1 MKTVILKSMIAVLL
15 PASVWA
21 QTSVKSNTA
30 NYFGDNAECL
40 YDKDTRTL
48 TIRPNSGEGSTQQ
61 SWDMFSGI
69 KVLAS
74 DQSVNNLG
82 TGDNWTYTKGVY
94 KSFEIRSG
102 VYTSA
107 GQDGKDELSQNYR
120 FVDFVPTSGNITVGF
135 NIPNTFAD
143 TYDIYLVTC
152 PIWMK
157 DDYNNIPQEEWD
169 ARPYRFTAK
178 IIEREDD
185 GENVNFPYEGV
196 SLENPNPIDETLPNI
211 FLSQGIAYDKDGY
224 IIVNDTTY
232 LGQYQFKN
240 SYYGDADYGVIIQI
254 GSSILS
260 SQRRDFSNEMLIS
273 SIILKPHRTDAS
285 FDVQEDVEH
294 IVVENGITE
303 INYAFDMHGFSNIKT
318 VEISNSVKS
327 IGMSAFRN
335 CNGLTSLTIPNSV
348 NSIGMSAFRDCSG
361 LTSLMIPNSVTSI
374 GDDAFDGCSGL
385 TSVII
390 GEGITEFGAWFA
402 GNTSIQEVKMG
413 DKVTSIG
420 EGAFKDCTHI
430 TFMVVPNSV
439 NSIGDGAFSGCS
451 GLTSLPISENVTSI
465 GANSYQNCIGL
476 TSIGIPNS
484 VKSIGESAFSGC
496 SGLTAIKVEWNRP
509 LAIYSNVFNNV
520 DHTNCKLY
528 VPKGTATMFMSAPEW
543 SKFVNILEYEDGEDA
558 HYITIRMGDGGVLKQ
573 SVEVGQTYTYAV
585 SADEGWEVNTLTF
598 DGKDMTSL
606 LMDGQF
612 STPVITSSAELNV
625 VFKQIDTNVKE
636 MPSMS
641 DVKVYASNKSITVA
655 GAEEKEQVVVYG
667 INGVPVTSAVG
678 NTTFS
683 LESGVYIVKVG
694 EETFKV
700 RL

>member
-1 MKTVILKSMIAVLL
+1 MKTVILKSMMAVLL
-15 PASVWA
+15 PVSVWA
-21 QTSVKSNTA
+21 QTSVTSNKA
-30 NYFGDNAECL
+30 NYFGDNAVWS
-40 YDKDTRTL
+40 YDKGTKAL
-48 TIRPNSGEGSTQQ
+48 TISPNSGEGSTQQ
-61 SWDMFSGI
+61 SWDMFSSI
-69 KVLAS
+69 RVFAS
-74 DQSVNNLG
+74 DDAVNKLG
-82 TGDNWTYTKGVY
+82 HWEQGFYFWDYTKGVG
-94 KSFEIRSG
+94 KTFNVRSG

-107 GQDGKDELSQNYR
+107 GQEGKDELSQNYR

-273 SIILKPHRTDAS
+273 SIILKPHGTDAS

-327 IGMSAFRN
+327 IGMSAFCD

-348 NSIGMSAFRDCSG
+348 NSIGMSAFQGCSG

-413 DKVTSIG
+413 DKVT
-420 EGAFKDCTHI
+420 
-430 TFMVVPNSV
+430 
-439 NSIGDGAFSGCS
+439 SIGDGAFSGCS

-625 VFKQIDTNVKE
+625 VFKEIGTNVKE
-636 MPSMS
+636 MPSLS
-641 DVKVYASNKSITVA
+641 EVKVYASNKSITVA